1 MVLHNRAHVAL
12 HQQDY
17 RLARS
22 LFLRS
27 LTKAR
32 EMDIKELLPYC
43 LVGLAR
49 VAVVQGR
56 PQQAARIF
64 GAGEK
69 FFEEVGL
76 RLEPADRAEFDRNVA
91 SALASLGEEAFA
103 AAWAQGKAMTLDEAV
118 QEASGLG
125 EAAPSGTVG

>member
-43 LVGLAR
+43 LVGLAG
-49 VAVVQGR
+49 VAVYTEA
-56 PQQAARIF
+56 PAAGGTDLR
-64 GAGEK
+64 GGGE
-69 FFEEVGL
+69 VL
-76 RLEPADRAEFDRNVA
+76 
-91 SALASLGEEAFA
+91 
-103 AAWAQGKAMTLDEAV
+103 
-118 QEASGLG
+118 
-125 EAAPSGTVG
+125 